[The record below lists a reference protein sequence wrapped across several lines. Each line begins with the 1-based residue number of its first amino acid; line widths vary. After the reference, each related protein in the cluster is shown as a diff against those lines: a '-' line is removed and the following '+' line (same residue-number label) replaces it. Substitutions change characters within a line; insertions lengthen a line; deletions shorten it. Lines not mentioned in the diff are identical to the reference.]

1 MHFLFSISA
10 SLLWI
15 WIQRKST
22 KAANE
27 RNKTEKNAGAAEHHT
42 MCTIDILTKLEVVGV
57 NIIK

>member
-27 RNKTEKNAGAAEHHT
+27 RNKTEKNAGACCCARYPN
-42 MCTIDILTKLEVVGV
+42 KA
-57 NIIK
+57 